1 MKTQFE
7 LKSFLT
13 ENRETVIEMHS
24 RLTEE
29 RFFSGISLKDF
40 MTKVYGLM
48 LLNEIVTEKRANAHF
63 VSLAQS
69 VYNDN
74 VKIEVIFDRDS
85 YIAKKYTNTVFAQ
98 NLAL

>member
-7 LKSFLT
+7 LKRFLT
-13 ENRETVIEMHS
+13 ENRETVIEMYN

-40 MTKVYGLM
+40 MNKVYGYM
-48 LLNEIVTEKRANAHF
+48 LENNVNSEKRANSLF
-63 VSLAQS
+63 VGLIYR
-69 VYNDN
+69 VYNNN
-74 VKIEVIFDRDS
+74 VKIEVVFDRDA